1 MRKAIKVS
9 CYVNKLSFGKAARYS
24 KVGCWLLGET
34 SLWLECW
41 KFSSYLST
49 SRWVVR
55 LEIEFSHQ
63 WPMIYSIMLM
73 FGASKNPQEDRIVR
87 ASRLGNTWRF
97 RQNGM
102 LTDQGSSTHLP
113 NNLPYTSL
121 SSRCLSVA
129 FVISFCNKLET
140 IIILSSW
147 VLWATLAN

>member
-1 MRKAIKVS
+1 MRRAIKVS

-34 SLWLECW
+34 SLWLEGW
-41 KFSSYLST
+41 EFSSYLST

-55 LEIEFSHQ
+55 LEIFSHP
-63 WPMIYSIMLM
+63 WPMIYSRVLM
-73 FGASKNPQEDRIVR
+73 FRASKNPQKDRVLR

-102 LTDQGSSTHLP
+102 LKDQGSSIHLP

-129 FVISFCNKLET
+129 FVISFYNKLET
-140 IIILSSW
+140 IIILFSW